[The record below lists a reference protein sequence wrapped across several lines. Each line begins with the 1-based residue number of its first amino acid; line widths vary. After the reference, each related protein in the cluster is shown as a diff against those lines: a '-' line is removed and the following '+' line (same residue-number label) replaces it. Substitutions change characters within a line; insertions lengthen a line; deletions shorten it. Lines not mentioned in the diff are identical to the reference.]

1 MDRARDGA
9 AWPNAESSRL
19 VESRPH
25 RWHVQVAG
33 EEGPVLLLLHGTG
46 AATHSWRDLL
56 PRLARTHR
64 VVAPDLPGHGFTR
77 LGSRRRSSLSAMVE
91 DVWTLCDT
99 LDLSPSAVIGH
110 SAGAAI
116 GVGMALAR
124 PGIDHVI
131 GLNAALGEF
140 DGPAAFLFPTMARL
154 LAATPLVPATLAGII
169 TATGGAER
177 LLDATGS
184 RIDADGKR
192 FYRQLIARPSHVEG
206 AIEMMAQWST
216 RCVRERLP
224 DLAVRA
230 IFLYGENDRTVPPG
244 ISRDCAALAAR
255 GRAISLGP
263 LGHLAHEEAPEAV
276 AETIRG
282 LLAEPVTG
290 R

>member
-1 MDRARDGA
+1 MDRAREAEG
-9 AWPNAESSRL
+9 WPNAEASRF

-33 EEGPVLLLLHGTG
+33 AGPALLLLHGTG

-56 PRLARTHR
+56 PLLARTHT

-77 LGSRRRSSLSAMVE
+77 LGTRRRSSLSAMVE

-99 LDLSPSAVIGH
+99 LDLKPSAVIGH

-116 GVGMALAR
+116 GLGMAQAR
-124 PGIDHVI
+124 PGIDNVI

-140 DGPAAFLFPTMARL
+140 DGPAAFLFPTMARM
-154 LAATPLVPATLAGII
+154 LAATPFVPATISGLI
-169 TATGGAER
+169 TATGGADR

-184 RIDADGKR
+184 RIDAAGKR
-192 FYRQLIARPSHVEG
+192 FYRRLIARPSHVEG

-216 RCVRERLP
+216 RSVRDRLP
-224 DLAVRA
+224 DLEARA
-230 IFLYGENDRTVPPG
+230 SFLYGEGDRTVPPK
-244 ISRDCAALAAR
+244 ISRDCAALAR
-255 GRAISLGP
+255 HGRAISLGP
-263 LGHLAHEEAPEAV
+263 LGHLAHEEAPQAV
-276 AETIRG
+276 AETVLG
-282 LLAEPVTG
+282 LLAAPVTG